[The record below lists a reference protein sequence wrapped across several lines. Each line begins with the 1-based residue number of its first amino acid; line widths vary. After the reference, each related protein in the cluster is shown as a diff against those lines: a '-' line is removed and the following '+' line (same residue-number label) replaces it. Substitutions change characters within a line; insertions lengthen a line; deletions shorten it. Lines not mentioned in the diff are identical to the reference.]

1 MHRAAKRARLAEGL
15 PDCIVEQ
22 LVASIPHNT
31 YLYLCRSNRKP
42 VVCCAQAL
50 YGACEQCAAVRTHA
64 VMLWPCLRA
73 VRSPA
78 CEGDEAGRSSFVLT
92 VNSILDLHLHM
103 QQDDDY
109 EPVYSG
115 SSIAEAHRVKAAWD
129 REYPTSGLY
138 NETRYMDR
146 ESDHW

>member
-1 MHRAAKRARLAEGL
+1 MCSAAKRARLADTL
-15 PDCIVEQ
+15 PGCLTKQ
-22 LVASIPHNT
+22 LVAYMPHNT
-31 YLYLCRSNRKP
+31 YLFLHRTDREP
-42 VVCCAQAL
+42 VCCARAL
-50 YGACEQCAAVRTHA
+50 FGACKQCDAVRTHA

-109 EPVYSG
+109 EPVYNG

-129 REYPTSGLY
+129 QECA
-138 NETRYMDR
+138 DR
-146 ESDHW
+146 W